1 MAMLTMVYKL
11 GRAISPCTYYCHVL
25 VHTIAVYTRL
35 LTTILTMAI
44 HTRSRAAQSRH
55 VLTIAMYLLYHV
67 LTIAIYLLG
76 RELCHL
82 ALLLY
87 AYYYTYFHTLLGRE
101 LCHLAAHPPLLRATH
116 RIGRRGG
123 GVAPLFAST

>member
-11 GRAISPCTYYCHVL
+11 GRAISPCTYFGDVL

-76 RELCHL
+76 RELCN
-82 ALLLY
+82 
-87 AYYYTYFHTLLGRE
+87 
-101 LCHLAAHPPLLRATH
+101 LAAHPSLLRATH
-116 RIGRRGG
+116 RIGRRDGR
-123 GVAPLFAST
+123 VAPLLAST